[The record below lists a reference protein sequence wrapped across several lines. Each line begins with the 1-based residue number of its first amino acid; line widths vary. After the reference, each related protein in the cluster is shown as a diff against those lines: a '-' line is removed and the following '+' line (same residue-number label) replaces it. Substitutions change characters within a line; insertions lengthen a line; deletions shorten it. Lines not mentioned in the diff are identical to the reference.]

1 MKPEKELIA
10 LALWVLLSLSLFTP
24 GLMRLVMELFPTTPV
39 DTQLITYSVISLCI
53 FLLPTLFFS
62 AGLSAWRRLSYW
74 LATHTLSSSPPVYRD
89 CYVCA
94 GYRLS
99 ATGCC

>member
-62 AGLSAWRRLSYW
+62 AGLSAWRRLFTPLPHQYHQPKY
-74 LATHTLSSSPPVYRD
+74 LAKVLIGSLLTLLL
-89 CYVCA
+89 A
-94 GYRLS
+94 HLL
-99 ATGCC
+99 